1 MGLHEMYS
9 SALLTK
15 RAVKMAEYWPSS
27 SSFFFFAFLWT
38 ETKSRSIKM
47 KNKNEANIQ
56 PS

>member
-15 RAVKMAEYWPSS
+15 LEVKMAGYWPS